1 MSSTTTST
9 LQHPG
14 PWLAA
19 LACLLIAPA
28 SPPLAAAPS
37 ATAAQAAAGSGRA
50 VAQASQRV
58 ALVVG
63 NNAYRDAP
71 LLNPVNDARAMAA
84 ALEKAGFT
92 VMLRTDATQ
101 RELLESLREF
111 GTRLQRGGTG
121 VFYFAGH
128 GMQIKGRNYLIPVG
142 ADIQREDE
150 VAYQSLDAQAVL
162 DKMESAGNGANLVIL
177 DACRNNPFARSFRSS
192 SQGLAQMEAP
202 VGTLVAF
209 ATAPGSVA
217 SDGQGSHGLYTHHL
231 LRAIAQPGL
240 KVEDVFKQVRVAVR
254 RESQGRQ
261 VPWESTS
268 LEGDLYFVEPP
279 AVVAAPP
286 PPAPDPLQAL
296 DDALWATVR
305 ESTTA
310 AELQAYLRRFPEGR
324 HAAAARAGLEAL
336 ARPTLALAAPPA
348 APGPAPALNA
358 APVALAAAAAALP
371 SLAPLGPALA
381 APPPAP
387 APVPAP
393 APAPT
398 PTPAV
403 VPAAPE
409 NPMLELVRWGAR
421 NLAPRP
427 ADARVNAEGFAVG
440 DRWRWALIDRLNGG
454 RVQRDEVWRVDEVR
468 DDGELV
474 LNEGRVRLAPN
485 GVLRESISN
494 NVAWSEWAEPLDLTP
509 RGLPV
514 GGQRP
519 LTAQRRS
526 RDEQGVVQ
534 DTRYTGR
541 LRVVARETIELPAG
555 RFDTLR
561 VEATLNTSSQR
572 SDGESRAATL
582 TRTAWYAPDLGLIV
596 AYEQEV
602 RTASQHLLE
611 RLRFQLLAHDLL
623 RSSRQLAATAR

>member
-1 MSSTTTST
+1 
-9 LQHPG
+9 
-14 PWLAA
+14 
-19 LACLLIAPA
+19 
-28 SPPLAAAPS
+28 
-37 ATAAQAAAGSGRA
+37 
-50 VAQASQRV
+50 V

-92 VMLRTDATQ
+92 VMLRTNATQ

-128 GMQIKGRNYLIPVG
+128 GMQIKGRNYLVPVG

-254 RESQGRQ
+254 RESLGRQ

-268 LEGDLYFVEPP
+268 LEGDLYITEPP
-279 AVVAAPP
+279 VVVAAPP
-286 PPAPDPLQAL
+286 PPPPSAPDPLQAL

-305 ESTTA
+305 DSTEA

-324 HAAAARAGLEAL
+324 HAAAAR
-336 ARPTLALAAPPA
+336 TSLAA
-348 APGPAPALNA
+348 LNR
-358 APVALAAAAAALP
+358 PLP
-371 SLAPLGPALA
+371 TLA
-381 APPPAP
+381 APPPAAGAAQALAATP
-387 APVPAP
+387 VALAAVAAAVPSLPPLGAPLAAPAP
-393 APAPT
+393 APAPAATPSST
-398 PTPAV
+398 PTPAPTLASTLAPTLAV
-403 VPAAPE
+403 APAMPPAAARPEPE

-440 DRWRWALIDRLNGG
+440 DRWRWAVIDRLSGS
-454 RVQRDEVWRVDEVR
+454 RVQRDEVWRIDEVR

-474 LNEGRVRLAPN
+474 INEGRVRLAPN
-485 GVLRESISN
+485 GVLRESITN

-519 LTAQRRS
+519 LSAQRRM
-526 RDEQGVVQ
+526 RDEQGLVQ

-561 VEATLNTSSQR
+561 VEATLNTSTQR
-572 SDGESRAATL
+572 SDGESRAAVL
-582 TRTAWYAPDLGLIV
+582 TRTAWYAPELGLIV
-596 AYEQEV
+596 AYEQEL

>member
-1 MSSTTTST
+1 MGSTTPPTPSR
-9 LQHPG
+9 LG
-14 PWLAA
+14 PCLAA
-19 LACLLIAPA
+19 LACLLLTPVAPA
-28 SPPLAAAPS
+28 LAAAPG
-37 ATAAQAAAGSGRA
+37 AQAPSGPRA
-50 VAQASQRV
+50 VVQATQRV

-71 LLNPVNDARAMAA
+71 LLNPVNDARAMAR

-111 GTRLQRGGTG
+111 GNRLQRGGTG

-128 GMQIKGRNYLIPVG
+128 GMQIKGRNYLVPVG

-177 DACRNNPFARSFRSS
+177 DACRNNPFARSFRSA

-231 LRAIAQPGL
+231 LQAIAQPGL

-268 LEGDLYFVEPP
+268 LEGDLYITEPP
-279 AVVAAPP
+279 AVVAAPPPP

-305 ESTTA
+305 ESTVP

-336 ARPTLALAAPPA
+336 TRPTLALAAPPP
-348 APGPAPALNA
+348 APGPAPAVAA
-358 APVALAAAAAALP
+358 APAALAAAAAALP
-371 SLAPLGPALA
+371 SLAPLGPALREPEPA
-381 APPPAP
+381 PPPPPPPAP
-387 APVPAP
+387 AAASPVAAP
-393 APAPT
+393 
-398 PTPAV
+398 
-403 VPAAPE
+403 APE

-427 ADARVNAEGFAVG
+427 ADARVNTEGFAVG
-440 DRWRWALIDRLNGG
+440 DRWRWVLIDRLAGG
-454 RVQRDEVWRVDEVR
+454 RVQRDEVWRIDEVR

-485 GVLRESISN
+485 GVLRESITH
-494 NVAWSEWAEPLDLTP
+494 NVAWSEWTEPLDLTP

-519 LTAQRRS
+519 LTAQRRM
-526 RDEQGVVQ
+526 RDETGLVQ

-541 LRVVARETIELPAG
+541 LRVLARETLELPAG

-561 VEATLNTSSQR
+561 VEATLQTSTQR
-572 SDGESRAATL
+572 SDGESRSGML
-582 TRTAWYAPDLGLIV
+582 TRTAWYAPELGLFV
-596 AYEQEV
+596 AYEQEL
-602 RTASQHLLE
+602 RASTQLLLE
-611 RLRFQLLAHDLL
+611 RQRFQLQAVDLL
-623 RSSRQLAATAR
+623 RSTRALAAAGR

>member
-1 MSSTTTST
+1 MGSTTPPTPSR
-9 LQHPG
+9 LSPC
-14 PWLAA
+14 LAA
-19 LACLLIAPA
+19 LACLLLTPAAPA
-28 SPPLAAAPS
+28 LAAAPG
-37 ATAAQAAAGSGRA
+37 AQAALAPRA

-71 LLNPVNDARAMAA
+71 LLNPVNDARAMAR

-111 GTRLQRGGTG
+111 GNRLQRGGTG

-128 GMQIKGRNYLIPVG
+128 GMQIKGRNYLVPVG

-177 DACRNNPFARSFRSS
+177 DACRNNPFARSFRSA

-209 ATAPGSVA
+209 ATAPGAVA

-231 LRAIAQPGL
+231 LQAIAQPGL

-268 LEGDLYFVEPP
+268 LEGDLYIIEPP
-279 AVVAAPP
+279 AVVAAPPPPP

-305 ESTTA
+305 ESTVP

-336 ARPTLALAAPPA
+336 TRPTLALAAPPA
-348 APGPAPALNA
+348 APGPAPAMAA
-358 APVALAAAAAALP
+358 APAALAAAAAALP
-371 SLAPLGPALA
+371 SLAPLGLALPA
-381 APPPAP
+381 PEPAP
-387 APVPAP
+387 APPPPALAP
-393 APAPT
+393 APPVAAP
-398 PTPAV
+398 
-403 VPAAPE
+403 APE

-421 NLAPRP
+421 NLVPRP

-440 DRWRWALIDRLNGG
+440 DRWRWVLIDRLAGG

-485 GVLRESISN
+485 GVLRESITH
-494 NVAWSEWAEPLDLTP
+494 NVAWSEWTEPLDLTP

-519 LTAQRRS
+519 LTAQRRT
-526 RDEQGVVQ
+526 RDETGLVQ
-534 DTRYTGR
+534 DVRYTGR
-541 LRVVARETIELPAG
+541 LRVLARETLELPAG

-561 VEATLNTSSQR
+561 VEATLQTSTRR
-572 SDGESRAATL
+572 SDAEERTGML
-582 TRTAWYAPDLGLIV
+582 TRTAWYAPELGLIV
-596 AYEQEV
+596 AYEQEL
-602 RTASQHLLE
+602 RASSQQLLE
-611 RLRFQLLAHDLL
+611 RQRFQLQAVDLL
-623 RSSRQLAATAR
+623 RSTRALAAAGR

>member
-1 MSSTTTST
+1 MSSNP
-9 LQHPG
+9 LPPPHRPG
-14 PWLAA
+14 PWLAV
-19 LACLLIAPA
+19 LACLLLAPA
-28 SPPLAAAPS
+28 TPTLAAAPG
-37 ATAAQAAAGSGRA
+37 AHAAATSPRA
-50 VAQASQRV
+50 AAQASQRV

-84 ALEKAGFT
+84 ALEKAGFS

-101 RELLESLREF
+101 RELLESLRDF
-111 GTRLQRGGTG
+111 GNRLQRGGTG

-268 LEGDLYFVEPP
+268 LEGDLYIHEPP
-279 AVVAAPP
+279 VVVAAPAP
-286 PPAPDPLQAL
+286 PPPSAPDPLQAL

-305 ESTTA
+305 DSTVA
-310 AELQAYLRRFPEGR
+310 AEVQAYLRRFPEGR
-324 HAAAARAGLEAL
+324 HAAAARAVLEAL
-336 ARPTLALAAPPA
+336 SRPLPTLAAPPA
-348 APGPAPALNA
+348 ATGAAPALATTPTALA
-358 APVALAAAAAALP
+358 AVALAVPNLP
-371 SLAPLGPALA
+371 TLGAPLA
-381 APPPAP
+381 APATALPE
-387 APVPAP
+387 
-393 APAPT
+393 
-398 PTPAV
+398 
-403 VPAAPE
+403 PE
-409 NPMLELVRWGAR
+409 NPMLELVRWGVR

-440 DRWRWALIDRLNGG
+440 DRWRWALIDRLNGS
-454 RVQRDEVWRVDEVR
+454 RVQRDEVWRIDEVR

-474 LNEGRVRLAPN
+474 INEGRVRLAPN
-485 GVLRESISN
+485 GVLRESIGNGVS
-494 NVAWSEWAEPLDLTP
+494 WSDWSEPLDLAP

-519 LTAQRRS
+519 LTAQRRTS
-526 RDEQGVVQ
+526 DEQGQVQ
-534 DTRYTGR
+534 DTQYTGR
-541 LRVVARETIELPAG
+541 LRVLARETVELPAG

-561 VEATLNTSSQR
+561 VEATLQVSTQR
-572 SDGESRAATL
+572 SDGENRANTL
-582 TRTAWYAPDLGLIV
+582 TRTAWYAPELGLIV
-596 AYEQEV
+596 AYEQEL
-602 RTASQHLLE
+602 RSASQQLLE
-611 RLRFQLLAHDLL
+611 RQRFQLLAHDLL
-623 RSSRQLAATAR
+623 RSTRQLAATAR